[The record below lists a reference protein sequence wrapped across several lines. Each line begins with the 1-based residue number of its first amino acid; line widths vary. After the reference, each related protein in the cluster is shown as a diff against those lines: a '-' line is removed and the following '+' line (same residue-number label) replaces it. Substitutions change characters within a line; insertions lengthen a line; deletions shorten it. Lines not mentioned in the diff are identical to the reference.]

1 LLDWPNKFFIAL
13 NKSSCEAIQVKTS
26 RIKRIVK
33 EGGTA
38 LGAGV
43 LSFSPSVVEVF
54 ADAGIDFVWLD
65 LEHSGYSPY
74 DYEHMTSMV
83 RAADAFGIST
93 LVRVPEN
100 SESMI
105 AKVLDAGVHAVL
117 VPGVTSVEGATHA
130 VGAAKYFPPDRT
142 GNRGAALSRFV
153 GFKGLSEGAARQ
165 ADAETMVGIMI
176 EDRATVDNLEAITSV
191 KGLDFGFLG
200 PQDLSISLGLSFQ
213 PGHQRVQE
221 YIQKAIQTCKSKG
234 LTLGHA
240 VTDAEAAK
248 KAIGQGFRI
257 LRIGQDLQILNKEIQ
272 GLLERIKV

>member
-1 LLDWPNKFFIAL
+1 MKPN
-13 NKSSCEAIQVKTS
+13 Q
-26 RIKRIVK
+26 IKRILN

-38 LGAGV
+38 LGAGA

-54 ADAGIDFVWLD
+54 ADAGLDFVWLD

-74 DYEHMTSMV
+74 DYEHMTGIV
-83 RAADAFGIST
+83 RAADAYGIST

-117 VPGVTSVEGATHA
+117 VPGVTSVEAATRA

-153 GFKGLSEGAARQ
+153 GFKGLSEVAARQ

-176 EDRATVDNLEAITSV
+176 EDRLTVDNLEAIASV
-191 KGLDFGFLG
+191 KGLDFGFMG

-213 PGHQRVQE
+213 PKHQKVQE
-221 YIQKAIQTCKSKG
+221 YFERAIQTCRSRG
-234 LTLGHA
+234 LALGHA
-240 VTDAEAAK
+240 VADAEGAK
-248 KAIGQGFRI
+248 KAMSQGFRI

-272 GLLERIKV
+272 DLLGKIRA